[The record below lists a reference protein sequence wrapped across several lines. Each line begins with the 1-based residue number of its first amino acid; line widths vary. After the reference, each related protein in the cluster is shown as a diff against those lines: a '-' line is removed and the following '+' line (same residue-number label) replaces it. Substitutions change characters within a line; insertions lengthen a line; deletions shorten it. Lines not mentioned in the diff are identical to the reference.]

1 MNRVLIANRGEIAC
15 RIIRAAK
22 AVGVETVA
30 IYSEADVDLP
40 HVALAD
46 QAVLVGPANAR
57 KSYLDMDKLL
67 SVATETGCTMV
78 HPGYGFMSENA
89 EFARRVQA
97 EGLAFVGPA
106 PDHIELMGD
115 KQNARAA
122 AIEAGV
128 PVLPGTQRLTGD
140 ETTWTAEARRIGY
153 PLLVKAVAGGGGH
166 GMKLI
171 ESEEKLLPV
180 IQQTSEFAARIFGD
194 GGVYLERCL
203 QEARHVEVQVFGFGS
218 SGAVHLFERDCSLQ
232 RRHQKVI
239 EEAPAPGLTET
250 VRAEM
255 TEAALRLVRSI
266 GYVGAGTV
274 EYLYDPTTEE
284 FYFLEMNTRIQ
295 VEHPVSEMITGI
307 DLVAWQLRCAM
318 ADEPVVL
325 AQQSD
330 IAINGAAVEAR
341 VYAENPA
348 KKFLPVPGEI
358 KRLTLP
364 DLPGVRWETGYRS
377 GNSVTVH
384 YDPLILKVIAHGSDR
399 KDALQRLSHAL
410 RTMEIEAKGSNL
422 SFLLD
427 LLETPEVQAGKIDTG
442 MIERNIV
449 A

>member
-22 AVGVETVA
+22 TVGVETVA

-57 KSYLDMDKLL
+57 QSYLDMDKLL
-67 SVATETGCTMV
+67 SVASETGCTMV

-128 PVLPGTQRLTGD
+128 PVLPGTQRLTAD
-140 ETTWTAEARRIGY
+140 ETTWSVEARRIGY

-203 QEARHVEVQVFGFGS
+203 QEARHIEVQVFGFGS

-274 EYLYDPTTEE
+274 EYLYDPATEE

-318 ADEPVVL
+318 ADERVVL

-358 KRLTLP
+358 KRLILP

>member
-22 AVGVETVA
+22 TVGVETVA

-57 KSYLDMDKLL
+57 QSYLDMDKLL
-67 SVATETGCTMV
+67 SVASETGCTMV

-128 PVLPGTQRLTGD
+128 PVLPGTQRLTAD
-140 ETTWTAEARRIGY
+140 ETTWSVEARRIGY

-274 EYLYDPTTEE
+274 EYLYDPATEE

>member
-1 MNRVLIANRGEIAC
+1 MHRVLIANRGEIAC

-30 IYSEADVDLP
+30 VYSEADADLP

-46 QAVLVGPANAR
+46 KAVLVGPANAR
-57 KSYLDMDKLL
+57 NSYLDMDKLL
-67 SVATETGCTMV
+67 SVAAETGSTMI
-78 HPGYGFMSENA
+78 HPGYGFLSENA
-89 EFARRVQA
+89 DFARRVQA
-97 EGLAFVGPA
+97 NGLVFVGPA

-122 AIEAGV
+122 AIEAEV
-128 PVLPGTQRLTGD
+128 PVLPGTHRLTGD
-140 ETTWTAEARRIGY
+140 ETIWKTEARRIGY

-171 ESEEKLLPV
+171 DSEEKLLPV

-203 QEARHVEVQVFGFGS
+203 LEARHVEVQVFGFGAA
-218 SGAVHLFERDCSLQ
+218 GAVHLFERDCSLQ

-239 EEAPAPGLTET
+239 EEAPAPALTET

-266 GYVGAGTV
+266 DYVGAGTV
-274 EYLYDPTTEE
+274 EYLYDPATEE

-307 DLVAWQLRCAM
+307 DLVTWQLRCAM
-318 ADEPVVL
+318 SDEPVVL
-325 AQQSD
+325 VPQKD
-330 IAINGAAVEAR
+330 IAMTGAAVEAR
-341 VYAENPA
+341 LYAENPS
-348 KKFLPVPGEI
+348 KNFLPVPGEI
-358 KRLTLP
+358 MRLTLP
-364 DLPGVRWETGYRS
+364 DLPGIRWESGYRS

-384 YDPLILKVIAHGSDR
+384 YDPLILKVIAHGPNR

-410 RTMEIEAKGSNL
+410 RSMEIEAEGTNL
-422 SFLLD
+422 GFLLD
-427 LLETPEVQAGKIDTG
+427 LLDTPQVQDGRIDTG
-442 MIERNIV
+442 FIER
-449 A
+449 AFMA

>member
-1 MNRVLIANRGEIAC
+1 MHRVLIANRGEIAC

-30 IYSEADVDLP
+30 IYSEADADLP

-46 QAVLVGPANAR
+46 KAVLVGPANAR
-57 KSYLDMDKLL
+57 QSYLDMDKLL
-67 SVATETGCTMV
+67 SVAAETGCTMV

-128 PVLPGTQRLTGD
+128 PVLPGTQRLTDD
-140 ETTWTAEARRIGY
+140 ETLWTAEARRIGF

-203 QEARHVEVQVFGFGS
+203 QEARHVEVQVFGFGAA
-218 SGAVHLFERDCSLQ
+218 GAVHLFERDCSLQ

-239 EEAPAPGLTET
+239 EEAPAPGLTEV

-274 EYLYDPTTEE
+274 EYLYDPATQE

-318 ADEPVVL
+318 AEEPVVL
-325 AQQSD
+325 ARQED
-330 IAINGAAVEAR
+330 IAITGAAVEAR
-341 VYAENPA
+341 LYAENPA

-358 KRLTLP
+358 TRLTLP

-399 KDALQRLSHAL
+399 KEALQRLSHAL
-410 RTMEIEAKGSNL
+410 RSMEIEAKGTNL
-422 SFLLD
+422 GFLLD
-427 LLETPEVQAGKIDTG
+427 LLDNPDVQNGKIDTG
-442 MIERNIV
+442 MIERSVV